1 MEESKRSS
9 ISQVKPDSN
18 YPHPPS
24 PLSHTLLNFYQKNVF
39 ITEFNYDRRR

>member
-1 MEESKRSS
+1 MEESKRGS
-9 ISQVKPDSN
+9 ILQVKLDGN

-24 PLSHTLLNFYQKNVF
+24 PLSYISLNFYRKNVF